1 MEYFTS
7 HFANFATAD
16 ILIRSGS
23 CLKSYDLSI
32 VLKYEI
38 FKYVFPSNLCL
49 WPNILCT
56 ICKFMESS
64 SAEELKEKSKN
75 PFLFFFRCSG
85 VVY

>member
-7 HFANFATAD
+7 YFANFATAD

-38 FKYVFPSNLCL
+38 FK
-49 WPNILCT
+49 
-56 ICKFMESS
+56 
-64 SAEELKEKSKN
+64 
-75 PFLFFFRCSG
+75 
-85 VVY
+85 